1 MKLLFFTDAHGMSR
15 KPSARLDDYSD
26 TILKKIEWIGE
37 YSREN
42 HIEAVLCG
50 GDLLDSPDVS
60 ETFIRKMCM
69 ILKTFPCPIFTV
81 IGNHDEYGYSP
92 DTFNRTTLG
101 VAEGVG
107 VLNRLYLEK
116 GQALGDFNI
125 TGQDSDFNL
134 DKGQQ
139 NIYKYSKS
147 NRAEGKVNIHVV
159 HGMLVEKTWP
169 MVSCTT
175 IDEVIEDNPN
185 ADIIL
190 SGHEHTGF
198 GIIEKYRNNGSKV
211 IFCNPGSLGRITSS
225 TGDLRKDVRVAQIET
240 SNGDFSVSLVSLPLT
255 IAKPAT
261 EVINWEEI
269 ALEKANKKKSQA
281 FIDKIQNTKISSF
294 DIYSGLNDMK
304 ERENLSD
311 EVVEECRKQLEKAE
325 EERKNNEE

>member
-15 KPSARLDDYSD
+15 KPSARLDNYSE
-26 TILKKIEWIGE
+26 TILSKIEWIGK
-37 YSREN
+37 YAKEN
-42 HIEAVLCG
+42 QVDAVLCG

-69 ILKTFPCPIFTV
+69 ILKSFPCPIYTV

-107 VLNRLYLEK
+107 VLNRLYLDKENII
-116 GQALGDFNI
+116 GDFNI
-125 TGQDSDFNL
+125 TGQDSDFDL
-134 DKGQQ
+134 DKGEQ
-139 NIYKYSKS
+139 NLYKYSNSK
-147 NRAEGKVNIHVV
+147 RVEGKVNVHVV
-159 HGMLVEKTWP
+159 HGMLVEKEWP

-175 IDEVIEDNPN
+175 IDEVVKACPN

-198 GIIEKYRNNGSKV
+198 GVIERYVNGRKV

-255 IAKPAT
+255 IAKPAS

-281 FIDKIQNTKISSF
+281 FIDKIQNAKISSF

>member
-15 KPSARLDDYSD
+15 KPSARLDDYSEA
-26 TILKKIEWIGE
+26 ILKKIEWIGE

-69 ILKTFPCPIFTV
+69 ILKTFPCPIYTV

-107 VLNRLYLEK
+107 VLNRLYLDK
-116 GQALGDFNI
+116 GQTIGDFSV

-134 DKGQQ
+134 DKGKD
-139 NIYKYSKS
+139 NLYKYSRSYRNETKI
-147 NRAEGKVNIHVV
+147 NVHIV
-159 HGMLVEKTWP
+159 HGMLVEKEWP

-175 IDEVIEDNPN
+175 IDDVSEDIPN

-190 SGHEHTGF
+190 TGHEHTGF
-198 GIIEKYRNNGSKV
+198 GVKEKNINGRKI
-211 IFCNPGSLGRITSS
+211 IFCNPGSLGRVTSS
-225 TGDLRKDVRVAQIET
+225 TGDLRKDVRVAIIE
-240 SNGDFSVSLVSLPLT
+240 SHANNDFSVDLVNIPFT

-269 ALEKANKKKSQA
+269 ALEKANKEKSQS
-281 FIDKIQNTKISSF
+281 FINKIQNANISSF
-294 DIYSGLNDMK
+294 DIFAGLNDMK
-304 ERENLSD
+304 DKENLSD
-311 EVVEECRKQLEKAE
+311 EIVEECRKQLEKAE
-325 EERKNNEE
+325 EERKQNE